1 MKTNESNLVK
11 FCRVAVCLV
20 PYGKGSS
27 YDFRWLMKYFKKQK
41 WRTGINLKPYESE
54 KKSEIMWVNVK
65 VGEKKKRKGFYGG
78 IKTI

>member
-1 MKTNESNLVK
+1 
-11 FCRVAVCLV
+11 
-20 PYGKGSS
+20 
-27 YDFRWLMKYFKKQK
+27 MKYFKKQK

-78 IKTI
+78 IKTIWAKNNCTNTKFTPALSRIGSLNNTT

>member
-1 MKTNESNLVK
+1 
-11 FCRVAVCLV
+11 
-20 PYGKGSS
+20 
-27 YDFRWLMKYFKKQK
+27 MKYFKKQK

-65 VGEKKKRKGFYGG
+65 VGERKKRKGFYGG